1 MNKSN
6 RIFFCVVSRHW
17 PWLDVVLP
25 LCACFFPFV
34 QSFVVRLAFV
44 FHYFF
49 VYCLHYTS
57 GMRDSVVQLGE
68 SILSLSFSPQARL
81 PRSEWPLCLE
91 KGDTLEFKMPQ
102 RVYIEQFVFKLSCF
116 CGWKKK
122 SILVYSWT
130 ECGLVLHLSVHVGR
144 LWLTLIVFATS
155 RSLSCICFCFP
166 SLLYLFAPLFANYDF
181 AVFPDA
187 FPLYNIRQRKETQKE
202 KKKSFGLFFTVVSL
216 LYNNIVRIFLEF

>member
-17 PWLDVVLP
+17 PRLDAVLP
-25 LCACFFPFV
+25 LCACFFSPPFCSV
-34 QSFVVRLAFV
+34 FCPKTWFV

-57 GMRDSVVQLGE
+57 GMRDSVVQLAIVIVIFTF
-68 SILSLSFSPQARL
+68 SKAATFRMTILLRKG
-81 PRSEWPLCLE
+81 RS
-91 KGDTLEFKMPQ
+91 LEFEMPQ
-102 RVYIEQFVFKLSCF
+102 RVYIEEFVFKWSCF

-122 SILVYSWT
+122 KINVGVFLDWMWPCSSSQCSRRQTLIDFDRVHYFLLSF
-130 ECGLVLHLSVHVGR
+130 LHL
-144 LWLTLIVFATS
+144 F
-155 RSLSCICFCFP
+155 CIP

-187 FPLYNIRQRKETQKE
+187 FPLYNIRQRKDSQKE
-202 KKKSFGLFFTVVSL
+202 KKNHLAYFSL
-216 LYNNIVRIFLEF
+216 

>member
-49 VYCLHYTS
+49 AYCLHYTS

-122 SILVYSWT
+122 NPFWYIL
-130 ECGLVLHLSVHVGR
+130 GLNVALFFISVFMSADFDW
-144 LWLTLIVFATS
+144 LW
-155 RSLSCICFCFP
+155 SC
-166 SLLYLFAPLFANYDF
+166 SLLPALFPAF
-181 AVFPDA
+181 VF
-187 FPLYNIRQRKETQKE
+187 
-202 KKKSFGLFFTVVSL
+202 VSRPSYICLLLCLPIMTL
-216 LYNNIVRIFLEF
+216 LYSQTLFPCII

>member
-1 MNKSN
+1 MSYSLS
-6 RIFFCVVSRHW
+6 VHAV
-17 PWLDVVLP
+17 
-25 LCACFFPFV
+25 FPFV
-34 QSFVVRLAFV
+34 DSFVVRLALYSIISLRIV
-44 FHYFF
+44 FIIPQEWGILWYNWVR
-49 VYCLHYTS
+49 VYCHCHFHLKRGCH
-57 GMRDSVVQLGE
+57 VQNDHSDQKRKIRKNSRCRREFTLKN
-68 SILSLSFSPQARL
+68 LSLQ
-81 PRSEWPLCLE
+81 W
-91 KGDTLEFKMPQ
+91 
-102 RVYIEQFVFKLSCF
+102 SCF

-155 RSLSCICFCFP
+155 CSLSCICFCFP

-202 KKKSFGLFFTVVSL
+202 KKIIWL
-216 LYNNIVRIFLEF
+216 IFHCS